1 MDVEYTYL
9 RSGGGHYRH
18 IQRAMVTDIQGQS
31 QLAKKIYIYIYAHGP
46 ALFEMHLK
54 VQLTT
59 YILST

>member
-1 MDVEYTYL
+1 MDVEYIRTYDL
-9 RSGGGHYRH
+9 GVATFE
-18 IQRAMVTDIQGQS
+18 RAMVTDIQGQS
-31 QLAKKIYIYIYAHGP
+31 QLAKKNLYLYAHGP